1 MNKYLIT
8 CDPCSK
14 KAIKQGIKQFENYR
28 KILKTSWI
36 LKSNLSQ
43 NEIHNKFNLSK
54 EHSYIIAKVDVN
66 YCQGFLAKNIW
77 EWFKEDINME
87 VEVGVECCEECGRQ
101 TSNRLVAEC
110 GYSIVCEQ
118 CVDKVWE
125 DSFHYDSDGKMVS
138 MYKEYYN

>member
-43 NEIHNKFNLSK
+43 NEIHNK
-54 EHSYIIAKVDVN
+54 
-66 YCQGFLAKNIW
+66 
-77 EWFKEDINME
+77 
-87 VEVGVECCEECGRQ
+87 
-101 TSNRLVAEC
+101 
-110 GYSIVCEQ
+110 
-118 CVDKVWE
+118 
-125 DSFHYDSDGKMVS
+125 
-138 MYKEYYN
+138 